1 MLAADVWSHLKQRTT
16 QSGIIAKFNSMH
28 AAVTMRCLKSKEMNS
43 TIGKICIHL
52 TSMFEDVTPT
62 QDEWFIVLL
71 LNSLEGMEYNW
82 L

>member
-16 QSGIIAKFNSMH
+16 QSGIIGKFNSMH
-28 AAVTMRCLKSKEMNS
+28 AAITMKCSKSKEMNS
-43 TIGKICIHL
+43 TIGEIRVNL
-52 TSMFEDVTPT
+52 TSVFEDVTPT